1 MAFQGTLTGN
11 IGREPEIK
19 YFESGKSK
27 VELRVAIK
35 QRDKDAPAFWVQ
47 VDMWNK
53 QAEFAQ
59 NYLHKGDTIFAQ
71 GTVTEETFTRK
82 NGEAGHKIVLVFTQ
96 VEILKS
102 AQPKEVT
109 SMEGEKPVL
118 HNAYKGTEFVP
129 SNPQPT
135 QPPTTQG
142 VKVIDPKPTDNWQ
155 SSPVVPEV
163 DEIPF

>member
-19 YFESGKSK
+19 YFESGKCK
-27 VELRVAIK
+27 VELTVAIK
-35 QRDKDAPAFWVQ
+35 KRDKDAPAFWVQ

-59 NYLHKGDTIFAQ
+59 NYLHKGDTIVAQ
-71 GTVTEETFTRK
+71 GTVTEESFTRR
-82 NGEAGHKIVLVFTQ
+82 NGEAGHKVVLVYAQ
-96 VEILKS
+96 VEIIKS
-102 AQPKEVT
+102 KEQPKE
-109 SMEGEKPVL
+109 PV
-118 HNAYKGTEFVP
+118 KGTEFVP

-135 QPPTTQG
+135 QPPVTQG
-142 VKVIDPKPTDNWQ
+142 VQ
-155 SSPVVPEV
+155 VVQPEV

>member
-19 YFESGKSK
+19 YFESGKCK
-27 VELRVAIK
+27 VELTVAIK

-71 GTVTEETFTRK
+71 GTVTEESFTRR
-82 NGEAGHKIVLVFTQ
+82 NGEAGHKVVLVYAQ

-102 AQPKEVT
+102 KEVVKKV
-109 SMEGEKPVL
+109 EQ
-118 HNAYKGTEFVP
+118 ATEFVP
-129 SNPQPT
+129 SDPQPT
-135 QPPTTQG
+135 QPPATQG
-142 VKVIDPKPTDNWQ
+142 VKVIEQKPTEYVKENY
-155 SSPVVPEV
+155 VPEI

>member
-1 MAFQGTLTGN
+1 MAFHATLTGN

-19 YFESGKSK
+19 YFESGKCK
-27 VELRVAIK
+27 VELTVAIR

-53 QAEFAQ
+53 QAEYAQ

-71 GTVTEETFTRK
+71 GTVTEETFTRR
-82 NGEAGHKIVLVFTQ
+82 NGEAGHKIVLVFAQ

-102 AQPKEVT
+102 AQPKT
-109 SMEGEKPVL
+109 
-118 HNAYKGTEFVP
+118 GTEFVP

-135 QPPTTQG
+135 QPPATQG
-142 VKVIDPKPTDNWQ
+142 VKVIEQKPQYVSND
-155 SSPVVPEV
+155 PVVPEV

>member
-19 YFESGKSK
+19 YFESGKCK
-27 VELRVAIK
+27 VELTVAIK
-35 QRDKDAPAFWVQ
+35 KRDKDAPAFWVQ

-71 GTVTEETFTRK
+71 GTITEESFTRR
-82 NGEAGHKIVLVFTQ
+82 NGEAGHKVVLVYAQ
-96 VEILKS
+96 VEIIRQKE
-102 AQPKEVT
+102 QP
-109 SMEGEKPVL
+109 
-118 HNAYKGTEFVP
+118 KGTEFVP

-135 QPPTTQG
+135 QPPATQG
-142 VKVIDPKPTDNWQ
+142 VKVIEQKPTEYVKENY
-155 SSPVVPEV
+155 VPEV

>member
-1 MAFQGTLTGN
+1 MAFQATLTGN

-27 VELRVAIK
+27 VELTVAIK

-71 GTVTEETFTRK
+71 GTVTEESFTRR
-82 NGEAGHKIVLVFTQ
+82 NGETGHKVVLIYAQ
-96 VEILKS
+96 VEILKT
-102 AQPKEVT
+102 KEVVKKV
-109 SMEGEKPVL
+109 EQ
-118 HNAYKGTEFVP
+118 ATEFVP

-135 QPPTTQG
+135 QPPATQG
-142 VKVIDPKPTDNWQ
+142 VKVIEQKPTEYVKENY
-155 SSPVVPEV
+155 VPEI

>member
-1 MAFQGTLTGN
+1 MAFQATLTGN
-11 IGREPEIK
+11 LGREPEIK

-27 VELRVAIK
+27 VELTVAIK

-71 GTVTEETFTRK
+71 GTVTEETFTRR
-82 NGEAGHKIVLVFTQ
+82 NGEAGHKIVLVFAQ

-102 AQPKEVT
+102 AQPKT
-109 SMEGEKPVL
+109 
-118 HNAYKGTEFVP
+118 GTEFVP

-135 QPPTTQG
+135 QPPATQG
-142 VKVIDPKPTDNWQ
+142 VKVIEQKPTEYVKENY
-155 SSPVVPEV
+155 VPEV

>member
-1 MAFQGTLTGN
+1 MAFHATLTGN

-19 YFESGKSK
+19 YFESGKCK
-27 VELRVAIK
+27 VELTVAIR

-53 QAEFAQ
+53 QAEYAQ

-71 GTVTEETFTRK
+71 GTVTEETFTRR
-82 NGEAGHKIVLVFTQ
+82 NGEAGHKIVLVFAQ

-102 AQPKEVT
+102 AQPKT
-109 SMEGEKPVL
+109 
-118 HNAYKGTEFVP
+118 GTEFAP

-135 QPPTTQG
+135 QPPATQG
-142 VKVIDPKPTDNWQ
+142 VKVIEQKPQYVSND
-155 SSPVVPEV
+155 PVVPEV

>member
-1 MAFQGTLTGN
+1 MAFQATLTGN
-11 IGREPEIK
+11 IGREPEIR
-19 YFESGKSK
+19 YFESGKCK
-27 VELRVAIK
+27 VELTVAIK

-71 GTVTEETFTRK
+71 GTVTEETFTRR
-82 NGEAGHKIVLVFTQ
+82 NGEAGHKIVLVFAQ

-102 AQPKEVT
+102 AQPKT
-109 SMEGEKPVL
+109 
-118 HNAYKGTEFVP
+118 GTEFVP

-135 QPPTTQG
+135 QPPATQG
-142 VKVIDPKPTDNWQ
+142 VKVIEQKPTEYVKENY
-155 SSPVVPEV
+155 VPEV

>member
-19 YFESGKSK
+19 YFESGKCK
-27 VELRVAIK
+27 VELTVAIR

-53 QAEFAQ
+53 QAEYAQ
-59 NYLHKGDTIFAQ
+59 NYLHKGATIFVQ
-71 GTVTEETFTRK
+71 GTVTEETFTRR
-82 NGEAGHKIVLVFTQ
+82 NGEAGHKIVLVFAQ

-102 AQPKEVT
+102 AQPKT
-109 SMEGEKPVL
+109 
-118 HNAYKGTEFVP
+118 GTEFAP

-135 QPPTTQG
+135 QPPATQG
-142 VKVIDPKPTDNWQ
+142 VKVIEQKPQYVSND
-155 SSPVVPEV
+155 PVVPEV

>member
-1 MAFQGTLTGN
+1 MAFQGTITGN

-19 YFESGKSK
+19 YFESGKCK
-27 VELRVAIK
+27 VELTVAIR

-53 QAEFAQ
+53 QAEYAQ

-71 GTVTEETFTRK
+71 GTVTEETFTRR
-82 NGEAGHKIVLVFTQ
+82 NGETGHKVVLVYTQ
-96 VEILKS
+96 VEILKT
-102 AQPKEVT
+102 KEVVKKV
-109 SMEGEKPVL
+109 EQ
-118 HNAYKGTEFVP
+118 ATEFVP

-142 VKVIDPKPTDNWQ
+142 VKVIEPKPTEYVKENY
-155 SSPVVPEV
+155 VPEV

>member
-19 YFESGKSK
+19 YFESGKCK
-27 VELRVAIK
+27 VELTVAIK
-35 QRDKDAPAFWVQ
+35 KRDKDAPAFWVQ

-71 GTVTEETFTRK
+71 GTVTEESFTRR
-82 NGEAGHKIVLVFTQ
+82 NGETGHKVVLIYAQ
-96 VEILKS
+96 VEILKT
-102 AQPKEVT
+102 KEVVKKV
-109 SMEGEKPVL
+109 EQ
-118 HNAYKGTEFVP
+118 ATEFVP

-135 QPPTTQG
+135 QPPATQG
-142 VKVIDPKPTDNWQ
+142 VKVIEQKPTEYVKENY
-155 SSPVVPEV
+155 VPEV

>member
-19 YFESGKSK
+19 YFESGKCK
-27 VELRVAIK
+27 VELTVAIK

-71 GTVTEETFTRK
+71 GTVTEESFTRR
-82 NGEAGHKIVLVFTQ
+82 NGEAGHKVVLVYAQ
-96 VEILKS
+96 VEIIKS
-102 AQPKEVT
+102 KEQPKE
-109 SMEGEKPVL
+109 P
-118 HNAYKGTEFVP
+118 AKGTEFVP

-142 VKVIDPKPTDNWQ
+142 VKVINPKPTDNWQ
-155 SSPVVPEV
+155 GSPVVPEV

>member
-1 MAFQGTLTGN
+1 MAFHATLTGN

-19 YFESGKSK
+19 YFESGKCK
-27 VELRVAIK
+27 VELTVAIK

-71 GTVTEETFTRK
+71 GTVTEESFTRR
-82 NGEAGHKIVLVFTQ
+82 NGEAGHKVVLVYAQ
-96 VEILKS
+96 VEIIRQKE
-102 AQPKEVT
+102 QPKE
-109 SMEGEKPVL
+109 P
-118 HNAYKGTEFVP
+118 AKGTEFVP

-155 SSPVVPEV
+155 SSPVVPEI

>member
-19 YFESGKSK
+19 YFESGKCK
-27 VELRVAIK
+27 VELTVAIK

-71 GTVTEETFTRK
+71 GTVTEESFTRR
-82 NGEAGHKIVLVFTQ
+82 NGEAGHKVVLIYAQ
-96 VEILKS
+96 VEIIRQKE
-102 AQPKEVT
+102 QPKT
-109 SMEGEKPVL
+109 
-118 HNAYKGTEFVP
+118 GTEFVP

-135 QPPTTQG
+135 QPPATQG

-155 SSPVVPEV
+155 SSPVVPEI

>member
-19 YFESGKSK
+19 YFESGKCK
-27 VELRVAIK
+27 VELTVAIK

-59 NYLHKGDTIFAQ
+59 NYLNKGDTIFAQ
-71 GTVTEETFTRK
+71 GTVTEESFTRR
-82 NGEAGHKIVLVFTQ
+82 NGETGHKVVLIYAQ
-96 VEILKS
+96 VEILKT
-102 AQPKEVT
+102 KEVVKKV
-109 SMEGEKPVL
+109 EQ
-118 HNAYKGTEFVP
+118 ATEFVP

-135 QPPTTQG
+135 QPPATQG
-142 VKVIDPKPTDNWQ
+142 VKVIEQKPTEYVKENY
-155 SSPVVPEV
+155 VPEI

>member
-1 MAFQGTLTGN
+1 MAFQATLTGN

-19 YFESGKSK
+19 YFESGRSK
-27 VELRVAIK
+27 VELTVAIK

-71 GTVTEETFTRK
+71 GTVTEETFTRR
-82 NGEAGHKIVLVFTQ
+82 NGEAGHKIVLVFAQ

-102 AQPKEVT
+102 AQPKD
-109 SMEGEKPVL
+109 P
-118 HNAYKGTEFVP
+118 YKGTEFVP
-129 SNPQPT
+129 TEKPANNPP
-135 QPPTTQG
+135 
-142 VKVIDPKPTDNWQ
+142 VKVVEQKPTEYVKENY
-155 SSPVVPEV
+155 VPEV

>member
-1 MAFQGTLTGN
+1 MAFQGTITGN

-19 YFESGKSK
+19 YFESGKCK
-27 VELRVAIK
+27 VELTVAIK

-71 GTVTEETFTRK
+71 GTVTEESFTRR
-82 NGEAGHKIVLVFTQ
+82 NGEAGHKVVLVYAQ
-96 VEILKS
+96 VEIIKS
-102 AQPKEVT
+102 AQPKEPT
-109 SMEGEKPVL
+109 
-118 HNAYKGTEFVP
+118 KGTEFVP

-135 QPPTTQG
+135 QPPATQG
-142 VKVIDPKPTDNWQ
+142 VKVTDPKPTDNWQ

>member
-19 YFESGKSK
+19 YFESGKCK
-27 VELRVAIK
+27 VELTVAIR

-71 GTVTEETFTRK
+71 GTVTEESFTRR
-82 NGEAGHKIVLVFTQ
+82 NGETGHKVVLIYAQ
-96 VEILKS
+96 VEILKT
-102 AQPKEVT
+102 KEVVKKV
-109 SMEGEKPVL
+109 EQ
-118 HNAYKGTEFVP
+118 ATEFVP

-135 QPPTTQG
+135 QPPATQG
-142 VKVIDPKPTDNWQ
+142 VKVIEQKPTEYVKENY
-155 SSPVVPEV
+155 VPEV

>member
-1 MAFQGTLTGN
+1 MAFQATLTGN

-19 YFESGKSK
+19 YFESGKCK
-27 VELRVAIK
+27 VELTVAIR

-53 QAEFAQ
+53 QADYAQ

-71 GTVTEETFTRK
+71 GTVTEESFTRR
-82 NGEAGHKIVLVFTQ
+82 NGEAGHKVVLVYAQ
-96 VEILKS
+96 VEILKT
-102 AQPKEVT
+102 KEVVKKV
-109 SMEGEKPVL
+109 EQAK
-118 HNAYKGTEFVP
+118 EFVP

-135 QPPTTQG
+135 QPPATQG

>member
-1 MAFQGTLTGN
+1 MAFQATLTGN
-11 IGREPEIK
+11 IGREPEIR
-19 YFESGKSK
+19 YFESGKCK
-27 VELRVAIK
+27 VELTVAIK

-71 GTVTEETFTRK
+71 GTVTEETFTRR
-82 NGEAGHKIVLVFTQ
+82 NGEAGHKIVLVFAQ

-102 AQPKEVT
+102 AQPKD
-109 SMEGEKPVL
+109 P
-118 HNAYKGTEFVP
+118 YKGTEFVP
-129 SNPQPT
+129 TEKPANNPP
-135 QPPTTQG
+135 
-142 VKVIDPKPTDNWQ
+142 VKVVEQKPQYVSNDPL
-155 SSPVVPEV
+155 VPEV

>member
-11 IGREPEIK
+11 IGLEPELVT
-19 YFESGKSK
+19 FDSGKMK

-35 QRDKDAPAFWVQ
+35 QQKKDAEAFWVQ

-53 QAEFAQ
+53 QAEFAA

-71 GTVTEETFTRK
+71 GTVTEQNFTRR
-82 NGEAGHKIVLVFTQ
+82 NGEAGHKVVLVYAQ
-96 VEILKS
+96 VEIIKS
-102 AQPKEVT
+102 KEVLNKVEHAT
-109 SMEGEKPVL
+109 GLKPEPTK
-118 HNAYKGTEFVP
+118 NTEFVP

-135 QPPTTQG
+135 QPPATQG
-142 VKVIDPKPTDNWQ
+142 VKVIETL
-155 SSPVVPEV
+155 VPEV

>member
-19 YFESGKSK
+19 YFESGKCK
-27 VELRVAIK
+27 VELTVAIK

-71 GTVTEETFTRK
+71 GTVTEESFTRR
-82 NGEAGHKIVLVFTQ
+82 NGEAGHKVVLVYAQ
-96 VEILKS
+96 VEILKT
-102 AQPKEVT
+102 KEVVKKV
-109 SMEGEKPVL
+109 EQ
-118 HNAYKGTEFVP
+118 ATEFVP
-129 SNPQPT
+129 SDPQPT
-135 QPPTTQG
+135 QPPATQG
-142 VKVIDPKPTDNWQ
+142 VKVIEQKPTEYVKENY
-155 SSPVVPEV
+155 VPEI

>member
-1 MAFQGTLTGN
+1 MAFQATLTGN
-11 IGREPEIK
+11 IGREPEIR
-19 YFESGKSK
+19 YFESGKCK
-27 VELRVAIK
+27 VELTVAIK

-71 GTVTEETFTRK
+71 GTVTEETFTRR
-82 NGEAGHKIVLVFTQ
+82 NGEAGHKIVLVFAQ

-102 AQPKEVT
+102 AQPKT
-109 SMEGEKPVL
+109 
-118 HNAYKGTEFVP
+118 GTEFVP
-129 SNPQPT
+129 TEKPAANPP
-135 QPPTTQG
+135 
-142 VKVIDPKPTDNWQ
+142 VKVVEQKPTEYVKENY
-155 SSPVVPEV
+155 VPEV